1 MDDLAYIQSLVA
13 SHNEPRGSSS
23 EEENSE
29 GESSSDSSD
38 TDSSSSDDDDE
49 PSEQKDTGGSIAPP
63 PVDDMQA
70 VQECL
75 ATMVT
80 NVARAAEGLG
90 HLSDSRYARIAN
102 QHALARSLAV
112 DRYGCALLGTERR
125 LTRCAAAATTRTT
138 RWRCQSNTVAVA
150 CRILPTRRTA
160 EAAPGELS
168 RHAPPLLL
176 PQPHS
181 APPARSS
188 NRCGR

>member
-13 SHNEPRGSSS
+13 SHNEPRGSSSS

-102 QHALARSLAV
+102 QHALARSPSIGTAA
-112 DRYGCALLGTERR
+112 RY
-125 LTRCAAAATTRTT
+125 
-138 RWRCQSNTVAVA
+138 W
-150 CRILPTRRTA
+150 
-160 EAAPGELS
+160 APSG
-168 RHAPPLLL
+168 
-176 PQPHS
+176 
-181 APPARSS
+181 
-188 NRCGR
+188 G